1 MLIGGFDVF
10 KSRQVGLFS
19 DHIPFESSNLSTV
32 FLEPKTSGHLQPCD
46 LNVFGPMKQSYRR
59 KLNHQLFEK
68 AKNLEAKVALTEYE
82 GIKLCLESFF
92 GLNQRTINVSFF
104 KTGMVKF
111 KEFSDIDQW
120 SVEDQEEFLLNK
132 SYEAHLFQF
141 YNVRQF

>member
-46 LNVFGPMKQSYRR
+46 LNVYGPMKQSYRR

-82 GIKLCLESFF
+82 GIKFCWEKFF
-92 GLNQRTINVSFF
+92 
-104 KTGMVKF
+104 
-111 KEFSDIDQW
+111 
-120 SVEDQEEFLLNK
+120 
-132 SYEAHLFQF
+132 
-141 YNVRQF
+141 

>member
-1 MLIGGFDVF
+1 MGFWSKVHCTDINCPLYLFVWVLLLLSIYKIKICVNWRFIGGFDVF

-82 GIKLCLESFF
+82 RIKLYWEKFF
-92 GLNQRTINVSFF
+92 
-104 KTGMVKF
+104 
-111 KEFSDIDQW
+111 
-120 SVEDQEEFLLNK
+120 
-132 SYEAHLFQF
+132 
-141 YNVRQF
+141 